1 MRASLA
7 RSWWNLSDDDKQ
19 GNIASRFAKQATEKG
34 RRILT
39 KIDVDKNTVESYGR
53 RSKNQFRRMSS
64 DLDFTGILT
73 KFPVITVILCL
84 VVTAF
89 FSWESGLVDCRKSL
103 TNPEGFCPI
112 EGKSSMN
119 VNGDLEVYLPQGSEV
134 SALLAEVEA
143 VEGWTTNVMVI
154 YVESEIVYVE
164 DEDGNRQAVDGSGR
178 NITEVSTLEQI
189 EKLENVLNPNQND
202 KGEDNVIYVLSIS
215 SVIKEVNSSA
225 GRVAKSF
232 ASAASQAVDNE
243 EFSDFINQT
252 IEDNE
257 ALFGNYAIP
266 DDQARVDQILDEMPP
281 NALNKLV
288 RDVGTWENEVQIGN
302 KSGFGWNRA
311 VVIIGISDQ
320 LRDGNGEEITIS
332 EFIEGTQ
339 MEIIG
344 LSEANDWDQRG
355 LSMTLT
361 GPVPITNAVTEES
374 FNLFWDVF
382 PIGVVFV
389 AVGLFLFHCD
399 LLQTGRIRF
408 VQGIKVLVISG
419 LPTLCS
425 VFITMGII
433 GWTNYEVTMTVIIVG
448 PIVLALGVSY
458 GLHITN
464 RYAESKGTPREK
476 MAEALESTGRA
487 VLLSA
492 ITTIIGFISLALT
505 PMKPIQTVGYSL
517 AMGIVVVYVMT
528 MIMVPNLT
536 MMLDLKKPSHPP
548 PKAFVSAVSVPI
560 NWTKL
565 TLSIF
570 LIAMLISSGISRPN
584 VEENVDLLEM
594 APEGVGAV
602 DKMKTYS
609 TEFEAG
615 QPGFLLIDADVS
627 ASPEIFNTDFKRNDP
642 YNALVGIEELEEKCN
657 QVNQTT
663 AVSIVFL
670 MKAIAVGVDLDGDPI
685 NEPIQDNEFVPD
697 QIKELSAII
706 FDRNVSGNGSF
717 WWSLAVLDQQPTGSV
732 ESQSFLINVF
742 YNSLT
747 LEMRNLFI
755 SEDYKKSLIYIDMPF
770 MDVKSTERAVS
781 QIDNYAEQD
790 TAAGGVTSTRLI
802 GVASVTIEVNNLVV
816 GSQWDSLFYALL
828 FTVLTLGLVF
838 RDIRYAILT
847 TLPVT
852 FTVFMQWLVMDQ
864 GSVSLSLVT
873 VMIGSILVGVGVD
886 FSIHIANRVKELGGS
901 VDAIRIACA
910 STGMSLTEAVTVTIA
925 GMFCAYYIP
934 IPAIAPFI
942 DVIIILLILA
952 AISALILLPAIYT
965 LLVKANI
972 SLTGGSGTMAKAAGL
987 RRTLTREQGD
997 IMDATLVMDS
1007 QDAW

>member
-1 MRASLA
+1 MSEGE
-7 RSWWNLSDDDKQ
+7 KE
-19 GNIASRFAKQATEKG
+19 GNIASRITNQATDRAKE
-34 RRILT
+34 IFSNL
-39 KIDVDKNTVESYGR
+39 DLDKNSVESYGR
-53 RSKNQFRRMSS
+53 RSKNQMRRISS
-64 DLDFTGILT
+64 DLNFTDILT
-73 KFPVITVILCL
+73 KFPVVTVILCL
-84 VVTAF
+84 VVTGF

-103 TNPEGFCPI
+103 SNPDGFCPI

-134 SALLAEVEA
+134 SELLTRVES
-143 VEGWTTNVMVI
+143 VDGWTTNVMVI

-164 DEDGNRQAVDGSGR
+164 NENGEREAVDGSGR

-189 EKLENVLNPNQND
+189 EKLENLLNPVQND
-202 KGEDNVIYVLSIS
+202 LGEDNVIYVLSIS

-232 ASAASQAVDNE
+232 ASAASQAVDNQ
-243 EFSDFINQT
+243 EFSDFVNQT
-252 IEDNE
+252 ISDNE
-257 ALFGNYAIP
+257 DIFGNYAIP

-311 VVIIGISDQ
+311 VVIIGISDR
-320 LRDGNGEEITIS
+320 LTDDKGEEITIS
-332 EFIEGTQ
+332 EFIEETQ
-339 MEIIG
+339 LGIIG
-344 LSEANDWDQRG
+344 LSEENNWDQRG

-374 FNLFWDVF
+374 FNLFWNVF

-464 RYAESKGTPREK
+464 RYAESKGTPKEK

-517 AMGIVVVYVMT
+517 AMGIVVVYIMT
-528 MIMVPNLT
+528 MVMVPNLT

-565 TLSIF
+565 TLSVF
-570 LIAMLISSGISRPN
+570 LIAMLVSAGISRPN

-627 ASPEIFNTDFKRNDP
+627 ASPEIFNPDRDKINDP
-642 YNALVGIEELEEKCN
+642 YRALKGIEELEEKCN

-685 NEPIQDNEFVPD
+685 NEPIQDNPIVPE

-717 WWSLAVLDQQPTGSV
+717 WWSLAILNEQPTGSK
-732 ESQSFLINVF
+732 ESQNFLINVF

-755 SEDYKKSLIYIDMPF
+755 SEDYEKSLIYIDMPF

-781 QIDNYAEQD
+781 QIDNYAAQD
-790 TAAGGVTSTRLI
+790 TATGGVTSTRLI

-873 VMIGSILVGVGVD
+873 AMIGSILVGVGVD

-910 STGMSLTEAVTVTIA
+910 STGMSLTEAVTVTVA

-952 AISALILLPAIYT
+952 AISALILLPAIYS

>member
-1 MRASLA
+1 MSE
-7 RSWWNLSDDDKQ
+7 DEKQ
-19 GNIASRFAKQATEKG
+19 GNIASRFVKQATGKG
-34 RRILT
+34 REMFSKL
-39 KIDVDKNTVESYGR
+39 DVDKNTVESYGR
-53 RSKNQFRRMSS
+53 RSKNQLRRVSS
-64 DLDFTGILT
+64 DLNFTDLLT
-73 KFPVITVILCL
+73 KFPVVTVIFCL
-84 VVTAF
+84 IVTAF
-89 FSWESGLVDCRKSL
+89 FSWESGLVDCRQSL
-103 TNPEGFCPI
+103 ANPDGFCPI
-112 EGKSSMN
+112 EEKSSMN

-134 SALLAEVEA
+134 SALLNQVES

-164 DEDGNRQAVDGSGR
+164 NDDGTREAVPGSGR
-178 NITEVSTLEQI
+178 NITEVSTLEEI
-189 EKLENVLNPNQND
+189 EKLENILNPHQND
-202 KGEDNVIYVLSIS
+202 KGQDNVIYVLSIS

-225 GRVAKSF
+225 GRVATSF
-232 ASAASQAVDNE
+232 ASAVSEAVDDPTI
-243 EFSDFINQT
+243 SDFVNQS
-252 IEDNE
+252 IEDNQD
-257 ALFGNYAIP
+257 LFGNYAIP

-311 VVIIGISDQ
+311 VIIIGISDQ
-320 LRDGNGEEITIS
+320 LKDDNGEEITIS
-332 EFIEGTQ
+332 EFIEDTQ
-339 MEIIG
+339 LGIIG

-374 FNLFWDVF
+374 FNLFWNVF

-389 AVGLFLFHCD
+389 ALGLFLFHCD
-399 LLQTGRIRF
+399 LFQTGRIRF
-408 VQGIKVLVISG
+408 VQGFKVVVISG

-517 AMGIVVVYVMT
+517 AMGIVVVYIMT
-528 MIMVPNLT
+528 MVMVPNLT

-548 PKAFVSAVSVPI
+548 PKAFVSAVNVPI

-565 TLSIF
+565 TLSVF
-570 LIAMLISSGISRPN
+570 LVAILISAGYSRPN

-615 QPGFLLIDADVS
+615 QPGFLLIDADLS
-627 ASPEIFNTDFKRNDP
+627 ASPEIFNTDLKRNDP
-642 YNALVGIEELEEKCN
+642 YSRLVGIEELEGKCN

-685 NEPIQDNEFVPD
+685 NEPIQDNEFVPA

-706 FDRNVSGNGSF
+706 FDREVSGNGSF
-717 WWSLAVLDQQPTGSV
+717 WWSLAVLDQQQTGSV
-732 ESQSFLINVF
+732 ESQSFLLNVF

-755 SEDYKKSLIYIDMPF
+755 SENYSQSLIYIDMPF
-770 MDVKSTERAVS
+770 MDVKKTEVAVS
-781 QIDNYAEQD
+781 QIDNYAKQD
-790 TAAGGVTSTRLI
+790 TAGLGVTSTRLI

-816 GSQWDSLFYALL
+816 DSQWGSLLFALL
-828 FTVLTLGLVF
+828 FTVFTLGLVF

-847 TLPVT
+847 TTPVA

-901 VDAIRIACA
+901 IDAIRIACA

-952 AISALILLPAIYT
+952 AISALILLPAIYS

>member
-1 MRASLA
+1 
-7 RSWWNLSDDDKQ
+7 LSEDEKQ

-34 RRILT
+34 KEMFSKLDI
-39 KIDVDKNTVESYGR
+39 DKNTVESYGR
-53 RSKNQFRRMSS
+53 RSKNQMRRVSS
-64 DLDFTGILT
+64 DLSFTDLLT
-73 KFPVITVILCL
+73 KFPVITVIFCL
-84 VVTAF
+84 IVTAF

-103 TNPEGFCPI
+103 ANPDGFCPI
-112 EGKSSMN
+112 EEKSSMN

-134 SALLAEVEA
+134 SALLNKVES

-164 DEDGNRQAVDGSGR
+164 NDDGTREAVPGSGR
-178 NITEVSTLEQI
+178 NITEVSTLEEI
-189 EKLENVLNPNQND
+189 EKLENLLNPHQND
-202 KGEDNVIYVLSIS
+202 KGQDNVIYVLSIS

-225 GRVAKSF
+225 GRVATSF
-232 ASAASQAVDNE
+232 ASAVSEAVDDPTI
-243 EFSDFINQT
+243 SDFVNQS
-252 IEDNE
+252 IEDNQD
-257 ALFGNYAIP
+257 LFGNYAIP

-311 VVIIGISDQ
+311 VIIIGISDQ
-320 LRDGNGEEITIS
+320 LKDDNGEEITIS
-332 EFIEGTQ
+332 EFIEDTQ
-339 MEIIG
+339 LGIIG
-344 LSEANDWDQRG
+344 LSEANDWDQKG
-355 LSMTLT
+355 LAMTLT

-374 FNLFWDVF
+374 FNLFWNVF

-389 AVGLFLFHCD
+389 ALGLFLFHCD
-399 LLQTGRIRF
+399 LFQTGRIRF
-408 VQGIKVLVISG
+408 VQGFKVVVISG

-517 AMGIVVVYVMT
+517 AMGIVVVYIMT
-528 MIMVPNLT
+528 MVMVPNLT

-548 PKAFVSAVSVPI
+548 PKAFVSAVNVPI

-565 TLSIF
+565 TLSVF
-570 LIAMLISSGISRPN
+570 LVAILISAGYSRPN

-615 QPGFLLIDADVS
+615 QPGFLLIDADLS
-627 ASPEIFNTDFKRNDP
+627 ASPEIFNTDLKRNDP
-642 YNALVGIEELEEKCN
+642 YSRLVGIEELEGKCN

-685 NEPIQDNEFVPD
+685 NEPIQDNEFVPE

-706 FDRNVSGNGSF
+706 FDREVSGNGSF
-717 WWSLAVLDQQPTGSV
+717 WWSLAVLDQQQTGSV
-732 ESQSFLINVF
+732 ESQSFLLNVF

-755 SEDYKKSLIYIDMPF
+755 SENYSQSLIYIDMPF
-770 MDVKSTERAVS
+770 MDVKKTEIAVS
-781 QIDNYAEQD
+781 QIDNYAKQD
-790 TAAGGVTSTRLI
+790 TAGLGVTSTRLI

-816 GSQWDSLFYALL
+816 NSQWGSLLFALL
-828 FTVLTLGLVF
+828 FTVFTLGLVF

-847 TLPVT
+847 TTPVA

-901 VDAIRIACA
+901 IDAIRIACA

-952 AISALILLPAIYT
+952 AISALILLPAIYS

>member
-1 MRASLA
+1 MSEGE
-7 RSWWNLSDDDKQ
+7 KK
-19 GNIASRFAKQATEKG
+19 GNIASRITNQATGKAKE
-34 RRILT
+34 IFSNL
-39 KIDVDKNTVESYGR
+39 DLDKNSVESYGR
-53 RSKNQFRRMSS
+53 RSKNQMRRISS
-64 DLDFTGILT
+64 DLNFTDILT

-84 VVTAF
+84 LVTGF

-103 TNPEGFCPI
+103 SNPDGFCPI

-134 SALLAEVEA
+134 SELLTRVES
-143 VEGWTTNVMVI
+143 VDGWTTNVMVI

-164 DEDGNRQAVDGSGR
+164 NENGEREAVDGSGR
-178 NITEVSTLEQI
+178 NITEVSILEQI
-189 EKLENVLNPNQND
+189 EKLENLLNPVQND
-202 KGEDNVIYVLSIS
+202 LGEDNVIYVLSIS

-232 ASAASQAVDNE
+232 ASAASQAVDNQ
-243 EFSDFINQT
+243 EFSDFVNQT
-252 IEDNE
+252 ISDNE
-257 ALFGNYAIP
+257 DIFGNYAIP

-311 VVIIGISDQ
+311 VVIIGISDR
-320 LRDGNGEEITIS
+320 LTDDKGEEITIS
-332 EFIEGTQ
+332 EFIEETQ
-339 MEIIG
+339 LGIIS
-344 LSEANDWDQRG
+344 LSEENNWDQRG

-374 FNLFWDVF
+374 FNLFWNVF
-382 PIGVVFV
+382 PIGVLFV

-464 RYAESKGTPREK
+464 RYAESKGTPKEK

-548 PKAFVSAVSVPI
+548 PKAFVSAVSIPI
-560 NWTKL
+560 NWSKL
-565 TLSIF
+565 TLSVF
-570 LIAMLISSGISRPN
+570 LIAMLISAGISRPN

-627 ASPEIFNTDFKRNDP
+627 ASPEIFNPDRDKINDP
-642 YNALVGIEELEEKCN
+642 YRALKGIEELEEKCN

-685 NEPIQDNEFVPD
+685 NEPIQDNPIVPE

-717 WWSLAVLDQQPTGSV
+717 WWSLAILNEQPTGSK
-732 ESQSFLINVF
+732 ESQNFLINVF

-755 SEDYKKSLIYIDMPF
+755 SEDYEKSLIYIDMPF
-770 MDVKSTERAVS
+770 MDVKNTERAVS
-781 QIDNYAEQD
+781 QIDNYAAQD
-790 TAAGGVTSTRLI
+790 TATGGVTSTRLI

-952 AISALILLPAIYT
+952 AISALILLPAIYS

>member
-1 MRASLA
+1 MSC
-7 RSWWNLSDDDKQ
+7 
-19 GNIASRFAKQATEKG
+19 
-34 RRILT
+34 
-39 KIDVDKNTVESYGR
+39 SYW
-53 RSKNQFRRMSS
+53 
-64 DLDFTGILT
+64 
-73 KFPVITVILCL
+73 
-84 VVTAF
+84 F

-103 TNPEGFCPI
+103 SNPDGFCPI

-119 VNGDLEVYLPQGSEV
+119 VNGDLEVYLPQDSQV
-134 SALLAEVEA
+134 SALLKEVED
-143 VEGWTTNVMVI
+143 VDGWTTNVMVI

-164 DEDGNRQAVDGSGR
+164 NENGEREAVEGSGR

-189 EKLENVLNPNQND
+189 EKLENLLNPVQND
-202 KGEDNVIYVLSIS
+202 LGDDNVIYVLSIS

-225 GRVAKSF
+225 GKVAKSF
-232 ASAASQAVDNE
+232 ASAASQAVDNQ
-243 EFSDFINQT
+243 EFSDFVNQT
-252 IEDNE
+252 ISDNE
-257 ALFGNYAIP
+257 DIFGNYAIP

-320 LRDGNGEEITIS
+320 LTNDKGEEITIS
-332 EFIEGTQ
+332 EFIEETQ
-339 MEIIG
+339 LGIIG
-344 LSEANDWDQRG
+344 ISEENGWGQRG

-374 FNLFWDVF
+374 FNLFWNVF

-528 MIMVPNLT
+528 MVMVPNLT

-565 TLSIF
+565 TLSVF
-570 LIAMLISSGISRPN
+570 LIAMLVSAGISRPN

-627 ASPEIFNTDFKRNDP
+627 ASPEIFNTNFDSNDP
-642 YNALVGIEELEEKCN
+642 YDALVGIEELEEKCN

-685 NEPIQDNEFVPD
+685 NEPIQDNPIVPE

-717 WWSLAVLDQQPTGSV
+717 WWSLAVLDQQDAGSI
-732 ESQSFLINVF
+732 ESQNFLINVF

-755 SEDYKKSLIYIDMPF
+755 SEDYTQSLIYIDMPF

-781 QIDNYAEQD
+781 QIDNYAAQD

-952 AISALILLPAIYT
+952 AISALILLPAIYS

>member
-1 MRASLA
+1 
-7 RSWWNLSDDDKQ
+7 LSEGEKE
-19 GNIASRFAKQATEKG
+19 GNIASRITNQATGKAKE
-34 RRILT
+34 IFSNL
-39 KIDVDKNTVESYGR
+39 DLDKNSVESYGR
-53 RSKNQFRRMSS
+53 RSKNQMRRISS
-64 DLDFTGILT
+64 DLNFTDILT

-84 VVTAF
+84 VVTGF

-103 TNPEGFCPI
+103 SNPDGFCPI

-134 SALLAEVEA
+134 SELLTRVES
-143 VEGWTTNVMVI
+143 VDGWTTNVMVI

-164 DEDGNRQAVDGSGR
+164 NENGEREAVDGSGR

-189 EKLENVLNPNQND
+189 EKLENLLNPVQND
-202 KGEDNVIYVLSIS
+202 LGEDNVIYVLSIS

-232 ASAASQAVDNE
+232 ASAASQAVDNQ
-243 EFSDFINQT
+243 EFSDFVNQT
-252 IEDNE
+252 ISDNE
-257 ALFGNYAIP
+257 DIFGNYAIP

-311 VVIIGISDQ
+311 VVIIGISDR
-320 LRDGNGEEITIS
+320 LTDDKGEEITIS
-332 EFIEGTQ
+332 EFIEETQ
-339 MEIIG
+339 LGIIS
-344 LSEANDWDQRG
+344 LSEENNWDQRG

-374 FNLFWDVF
+374 FNLFWNVF

-464 RYAESKGTPREK
+464 RYAESKGTPKEK

-528 MIMVPNLT
+528 MVMVPNLT

-565 TLSIF
+565 TLSVF
-570 LIAMLISSGISRPN
+570 LIAMLVSAGISRPN

-627 ASPEIFNTDFKRNDP
+627 ASPEIFNPDRDKINDP
-642 YNALVGIEELEEKCN
+642 YRALKGIEELEEKCN

-685 NEPIQDNEFVPD
+685 NEPIQDNPIVPE

-717 WWSLAVLDQQPTGSV
+717 WWSLAILNEQPTGSK
-732 ESQSFLINVF
+732 ESQNFLINVF

-755 SEDYKKSLIYIDMPF
+755 SEDYEKSLIYIDMPF

-781 QIDNYAEQD
+781 QIDNYAAQD
-790 TAAGGVTSTRLI
+790 TATGGVTSTRLI

-952 AISALILLPAIYT
+952 AISALVLLPAIYS

-1007 QDAW
+1007 QDVW

>member
-1 MRASLA
+1 MSEGE
-7 RSWWNLSDDDKQ
+7 KK
-19 GNIASRFAKQATEKG
+19 GNIASRITNQATGKAKE
-34 RRILT
+34 IFSNL
-39 KIDVDKNTVESYGR
+39 DLDKNSVESYGR
-53 RSKNQFRRMSS
+53 RSKNQMRRISS
-64 DLDFTGILT
+64 DLNFTDILT

-84 VVTAF
+84 VVTGF

-103 TNPEGFCPI
+103 SNPDGFCPI

-119 VNGDLEVYLPQGSEV
+119 VNGDLEVYLPQDSQV
-134 SALLAEVEA
+134 SALLKEVED
-143 VEGWTTNVMVI
+143 VDGWTTNVMVI

-164 DEDGNRQAVDGSGR
+164 NENGEREAVEGSGR

-189 EKLENVLNPNQND
+189 EKLENLLNPVQND
-202 KGEDNVIYVLSIS
+202 LGDDNVIYVLSIS

-232 ASAASQAVDNE
+232 ASAASQAVDNQ
-243 EFSDFINQT
+243 EFSDFVNQT
-252 IEDNE
+252 ISDNE
-257 ALFGNYAIP
+257 DIFGNYAIP

-320 LRDGNGEEITIS
+320 LTNDKGEEITIS
-332 EFIEGTQ
+332 EFIEETQ
-339 MEIIG
+339 LGIIG
-344 LSEANDWDQRG
+344 ISEENGWGQRG

-374 FNLFWDVF
+374 FNLFWNVF

-528 MIMVPNLT
+528 MVMVPNLT

-565 TLSIF
+565 TLSVF
-570 LIAMLISSGISRPN
+570 LIAMLVSAGISRPN

-627 ASPEIFNTDFKRNDP
+627 ASPEIFNTNFDSNDP
-642 YNALVGIEELEEKCN
+642 YDALVGIEELEEKCN

-685 NEPIQDNEFVPD
+685 NEPIQDNPIVPE

-717 WWSLAVLDQQPTGSV
+717 WWSLAVLDQQDAGSI
-732 ESQSFLINVF
+732 ESQNFLINVF

-755 SEDYKKSLIYIDMPF
+755 SEDYTQSLIYIDMPF
-770 MDVKSTERAVS
+770 MDVKSTERAVT
-781 QIDNYAEQD
+781 QIDNYAAQD

-952 AISALILLPAIYT
+952 AISALILLPAIYS

>member
-1 MRASLA
+1 MSE
-7 RSWWNLSDDDKQ
+7 DEKQ
-19 GNIASRFAKQATEKG
+19 GNIGSRFAKQATEKG
-34 RRILT
+34 REIFSKL
-39 KIDVDKNTVESYGR
+39 DVDKDSLESYGR
-53 RSKNQFRRMSS
+53 RSKNRFRRVSS
-64 DLDFTGILT
+64 DLNFTDLLT

-84 VVTAF
+84 IVTAF

-103 TNPEGFCPI
+103 TNPDGFCPI

-119 VNGDLEVYLPQGSEV
+119 VNGDLEVYLPQDSDV
-134 SALLAEVEA
+134 SALLNQVED
-143 VEGWTTNVMVI
+143 VDGWTTNVMVI
-154 YVESEIVYVE
+154 YVESEIVYIE
-164 DEDGNRQAVDGSGR
+164 NDDGTREAVDGSGR

-189 EKLENVLNPNQND
+189 EKLENLLNPIQND
-202 KGEDNVIYVLSIS
+202 KGQDNVIYVLSIS

-225 GRVAKSF
+225 GRVATSF
-232 ASAASQAVDNE
+232 GSAVSEAVDDPTI
-243 EFSDFINQT
+243 SDFINQT

-257 ALFGNYAIP
+257 DLFGNYAIP

-320 LRDGNGEEITIS
+320 LKDDNGDELTIS
-332 EFIEGTQ
+332 EFIENTQ
-339 MEIIG
+339 LGIIG

-374 FNLFWDVF
+374 FNLFWNVF

-389 AVGLFLFHCD
+389 ALGLFLFHCD
-399 LLQTGRIRF
+399 LFQTGRIRF
-408 VQGIKVLVISG
+408 VQGFKVLVISG

-517 AMGIVVVYVMT
+517 AMGIVVVYIMT
-528 MIMVPNLT
+528 MVMVPNLT

-565 TLSIF
+565 TLSVF
-570 LIAMLISSGISRPN
+570 LVAILISAGYSRPN

-627 ASPEIFNTDFKRNDP
+627 ASPEIFNADLKRNDP
-642 YNALVGIEELEEKCN
+642 YSRLVGIEELEAKCN

-685 NEPIQDNEFVPD
+685 NEPIQDNEFVPN

-706 FDRNVSGNGSF
+706 FDREVSGNGSF

-732 ESQSFLINVF
+732 ESQSFLLNVF

-755 SEDYKKSLIYIDMPF
+755 SENYSQSLIYIDMPF
-770 MDVKSTERAVS
+770 MDVKKTENAVS
-781 QIDNYAEQD
+781 QIDNYAKQD
-790 TAAGGVTSTRLI
+790 TAGLGVTSTRLI

-816 GSQWDSLFYALL
+816 DSQWGSLIFALL
-828 FTVLTLGLVF
+828 FTVFTLGLVF

-847 TLPVT
+847 TTPVA

-901 VDAIRIACA
+901 IDAIRIACA

-925 GMFCAYYIP
+925 GMTCAYYIP

-952 AISALILLPAIYT
+952 ALSALILLPAIYS

-972 SLTGGSGTMAKAAGL
+972 SLIGGSGTMAKAAGL
-987 RRTLTREQGD
+987 RRTLTREEGD
-997 IMDATLVMDS
+997 IMDATLVMDG

>member
-1 MRASLA
+1 
-7 RSWWNLSDDDKQ
+7 LSEGEKEA
-19 GNIASRFAKQATEKG
+19 NIASRITNQATGKAKE
-34 RRILT
+34 IFSNLNL
-39 KIDVDKNTVESYGR
+39 DKNSVESYGR
-53 RSKNQFRRMSS
+53 RSKNQMRRISS
-64 DLDFTGILT
+64 DLNFTDILT

-84 VVTAF
+84 VVTGF

-103 TNPEGFCPI
+103 SNPDGFCPI

-119 VNGDLEVYLPQGSEV
+119 VNGDLEVYLPQDSQV
-134 SALLAEVEA
+134 SALLKEVED
-143 VEGWTTNVMVI
+143 VDGWTTNVMVI

-164 DEDGNRQAVDGSGR
+164 NENGEREAVEGSGR

-189 EKLENVLNPNQND
+189 EKLENLLNPVQND
-202 KGEDNVIYVLSIS
+202 LGDDNVIYVLSIS

-232 ASAASQAVDNE
+232 ASAASQAVDNQ
-243 EFSDFINQT
+243 EFSDFVNQT
-252 IEDNE
+252 ISDNE
-257 ALFGNYAIP
+257 DIFGNYAIP

-320 LRDGNGEEITIS
+320 LTDDNGEEITIS
-332 EFIEGTQ
+332 EFIEETQ
-339 MEIIG
+339 LGIIG
-344 LSEANDWDQRG
+344 LSEENNWDQRG

-374 FNLFWDVF
+374 FNLFWNVF

-528 MIMVPNLT
+528 MVMVPNLT

-565 TLSIF
+565 TLSVF
-570 LIAMLISSGISRPN
+570 LIAMLVSAGISRPN

-627 ASPEIFNTDFKRNDP
+627 ASPEIFNTNFDSNDP
-642 YNALVGIEELEEKCN
+642 YDALVGIEELEEKCN

-685 NEPIQDNEFVPD
+685 NEPIQDNPIVPE

-717 WWSLAVLDQQPTGSV
+717 WWSLAVLDQQDAGSI
-732 ESQSFLINVF
+732 ESQNFLINVF

-755 SEDYKKSLIYIDMPF
+755 SEDYTQSLIYIDMPF

-781 QIDNYAEQD
+781 QIDNYAAQD

-952 AISALILLPAIYT
+952 AISALILLPAIYS

>member
-1 MRASLA
+1 MSEGE
-7 RSWWNLSDDDKQ
+7 KK
-19 GNIASRFAKQATEKG
+19 GNIASRITNQATGKAKE
-34 RRILT
+34 IFSNL
-39 KIDVDKNTVESYGR
+39 DLDKNTVESYGR
-53 RSKNQFRRMSS
+53 RSKNQMRRISS
-64 DLDFTGILT
+64 DLNFTDILT

-84 VVTAF
+84 LVTGF

-103 TNPEGFCPI
+103 SNPDGFCPI

-134 SALLAEVEA
+134 SELLTRVES
-143 VEGWTTNVMVI
+143 VDGWTTNVMVI

-164 DEDGNRQAVDGSGR
+164 NENGEREAVDGSGR
-178 NITEVSTLEQI
+178 NITEVSILEQI
-189 EKLENVLNPNQND
+189 EKLENLLNPVQND
-202 KGEDNVIYVLSIS
+202 LGEDNVIYVLSIS

-232 ASAASQAVDNE
+232 ASAASQAVDNQ
-243 EFSDFINQT
+243 EFSDFVNQT
-252 IEDNE
+252 ISDNE
-257 ALFGNYAIP
+257 DIFGNYAIP

-311 VVIIGISDQ
+311 VVIIGISDR
-320 LRDGNGEEITIS
+320 LTDDKGEEITIS
-332 EFIEGTQ
+332 EFIEETQ
-339 MEIIG
+339 LGIIS
-344 LSEANDWDQRG
+344 LSEENNWDQRG

-374 FNLFWDVF
+374 FNLFWNVF
-382 PIGVVFV
+382 PIGVLFV

-464 RYAESKGTPREK
+464 RYAESKGTPKEK

-548 PKAFVSAVSVPI
+548 PKAFVSAVSIPI
-560 NWTKL
+560 NWSKL
-565 TLSIF
+565 TLSVF
-570 LIAMLISSGISRPN
+570 LIAMLISAGISRPN

-627 ASPEIFNTDFKRNDP
+627 ASPEIFNPDRDKINDP
-642 YNALVGIEELEEKCN
+642 YRALKGIEELEEKCN

-685 NEPIQDNEFVPD
+685 NEPIQDNPIVPE

-717 WWSLAVLDQQPTGSV
+717 WWSLAILNEQPTGSK
-732 ESQSFLINVF
+732 ESQNFLINVF

-755 SEDYKKSLIYIDMPF
+755 SEDYEKSLIYIDMPF
-770 MDVKSTERAVS
+770 MDVKNTERAVS
-781 QIDNYAEQD
+781 QIDNYAAQD
-790 TAAGGVTSTRLI
+790 TATGGVTSTRLI

-952 AISALILLPAIYT
+952 AISALILLPAIYS

>member
-1 MRASLA
+1 
-7 RSWWNLSDDDKQ
+7 LSDDAKE
-19 GNIASRFAKQATEKG
+19 GNIASRVAQQAAEKG
-34 RRILT
+34 REILS
-39 KIDVDKNTVESYGR
+39 KVDVEKSTVASYGR
-53 RSKNQFRRMSS
+53 RSKNKFRRVSS
-64 DLDFTGILT
+64 DLNFTDILT
-73 KFPVITVILCL
+73 KFPVVTVIFCL
-84 VVTAF
+84 LVTAF

-134 SALLAEVEA
+134 SALLANVEDN
-143 VEGWTTNVMVI
+143 WTTNVMVI
-154 YVESEIVYVE
+154 YVESEIVYIENENGEQV
-164 DEDGNRQAVDGSGR
+164 AVDGSGR
-178 NITEVSTLEQI
+178 NITEVSVLEEI
-189 EKLENVLNPNQND
+189 EKLEDFLNPNQND
-202 KGEDNVIYVLSIS
+202 GGEDNVIYVLSIS
-215 SVIKEVNSSA
+215 TVIKEVNSSA

-243 EFSDFINQT
+243 EFSEWVNQT

-257 ALFGNYAIP
+257 DLFGNYAIP
-266 DDQARVDQILDEMPP
+266 DDQAQVDRILDEMPP

-288 RDVGTWENEVQIGN
+288 RDVGTWEDGVQIGN

-311 VVIIGISDQ
+311 VIIIGISDQ
-320 LRDGNGEEITIS
+320 LQDGNGGNITIS

-339 MEIIG
+339 IG
-344 LSEANDWDQRG
+344 INELGETNEWDQRG

-374 FNLFWDVF
+374 FNLFWSVF
-382 PIGVVFV
+382 PLGVIFV
-389 AVGLFLFHCD
+389 AFGLFLFHCD

-408 VQGIKVLVISG
+408 VQGIKVVIISG

-464 RYAESKGTPREK
+464 RYAESKGSPREK
-476 MAEALESTGRA
+476 MAEALDSTGRA

-492 ITTIIGFISLALT
+492 LTTIIGFISLVLT
-505 PMKPIQTVGYSL
+505 PMKPIQTVGWSL
-517 AMGIVVVYVMT
+517 AGGIVVVYIMT
-528 MIMVPNLT
+528 MVMVPNLT

-548 PKAFVSAVSVPI
+548 PKAFVAAVNVPI

-565 TLSIF
+565 TLSVF
-570 LIAMLISSGISRPN
+570 LVAILISAGYSRPN
-584 VEENVDLLEM
+584 VEENVDLLQM
-594 APEGVGAV
+594 APQDVEAV
-602 DKMKTYS
+602 KKMDAYS
-609 TEFEAG
+609 KEFEAG
-615 QPGFLLIDADVS
+615 QPGFLLIDGDVS
-627 ASPEIFNTDFKRNDP
+627 ASPEIFNTDITQRNDP
-642 YNALVGIEELEEKCN
+642 YDNLVGIEELEGKCN
-657 QVNQTT
+657 LVNQTT

-685 NEPIQDNEFVPD
+685 NEPIQEEEWVPD
-697 QIKELSAII
+697 LIKELSAII
-706 FDRNVSGNGSF
+706 FDREVSGNGSF
-717 WWSLAVLDQQPTGSV
+717 WWSLAVLDQQESGGT
-732 ESQSFLINVF
+732 ESQNFLIYVF

-747 LEMRNLFI
+747 LEMRELFI
-755 SEDYKKSLIYIDMPF
+755 SDDYKKSLIYIDMPF
-770 MDVKSTERAVS
+770 MDVKSTEKAVS
-781 QIDNYAEQD
+781 QIDNYAQQD
-790 TAAGGVTSTRLI
+790 TSGGITSTRLV
-802 GVASVTIEVNNLVV
+802 GVASVTIEVNNLIV
-816 GSQWDSLFYALL
+816 GSQWDSLAFALL
-828 FTVLTLGLVF
+828 FTVFTLGLVF
-838 RDIRYAILT
+838 RDAQYAILT
-847 TLPVT
+847 TTPVA

-901 VDAIRIACA
+901 LDAIRIACA
-910 STGMSLTEAVTVTIA
+910 STGMSLTEAVSVTIA
-925 GMFCAYYIP
+925 GMYCAYYIP
-934 IPAIAPFI
+934 IPAIAPFV

-952 AISALILLPAIYT
+952 AVSALILLPAIYA

-972 SLTGGSGTMAKAAGL
+972 SLTGGSNTMAKAAGL
-987 RRTLTREQGD
+987 RRTLTKEEGN
-997 IMDATLVMDS
+997 IMDATLVMES
-1007 QDAW
+1007 QDVW

>member
-1 MRASLA
+1 MSEGE
-7 RSWWNLSDDDKQ
+7 KE
-19 GNIASRFAKQATEKG
+19 GNIASRITNKATDKAKE
-34 RRILT
+34 IFSNL
-39 KIDVDKNTVESYGR
+39 DLDKNSVESYGR
-53 RSKNQFRRMSS
+53 RSKNQMRRISS
-64 DLDFTGILT
+64 DLNFTDILT

-84 VVTAF
+84 VVTGF

-103 TNPEGFCPI
+103 SNPDGFCPI

-119 VNGDLEVYLPQGSEV
+119 VNGDLEVYLPQDSQV
-134 SALLAEVEA
+134 SALLKEVED
-143 VEGWTTNVMVI
+143 VDGWTTNVMVI

-164 DEDGNRQAVDGSGR
+164 NENGEREAVEGSGR

-189 EKLENVLNPNQND
+189 EKLENLLNPVQND
-202 KGEDNVIYVLSIS
+202 LGDDNVIYVLSIS

-232 ASAASQAVDNE
+232 ASAASQAVDNQ
-243 EFSDFINQT
+243 EFSDFVNQT
-252 IEDNE
+252 ISDNE
-257 ALFGNYAIP
+257 DVFGNYAIP

-320 LRDGNGEEITIS
+320 LTNDKGEEITIS
-332 EFIEGTQ
+332 EFIEETQ
-339 MEIIG
+339 LGIIG
-344 LSEANDWDQRG
+344 ISEENGWDQRG

-374 FNLFWDVF
+374 FNLFWNVF

-528 MIMVPNLT
+528 MVMVPNLT

-565 TLSIF
+565 TLSVF
-570 LIAMLISSGISRPN
+570 LIAMLVSAGISRPN

-627 ASPEIFNTDFKRNDP
+627 ASPEIFNTNFDSNDP
-642 YNALVGIEELEEKCN
+642 YDALVGIEELEEKCN

-685 NEPIQDNEFVPD
+685 NEPIQDNPIVPE

-717 WWSLAVLDQQPTGSV
+717 WWSLAVLDQQDAGSI
-732 ESQSFLINVF
+732 ESQNFLINVF

-755 SEDYKKSLIYIDMPF
+755 SEDYTQSLIYIDMPF

-781 QIDNYAEQD
+781 QIDNYAAQD

-952 AISALILLPAIYT
+952 AISALILLPAIYS

>member
-1 MRASLA
+1 MSEGEKEA
-7 RSWWNLSDDDKQ
+7 
-19 GNIASRFAKQATEKG
+19 NIASRITNQATGKAKE
-34 RRILT
+34 IFSNL
-39 KIDVDKNTVESYGR
+39 DLDKSSVESYGR
-53 RSKNQFRRMSS
+53 RSKNQMRRISS
-64 DLDFTGILT
+64 DLNFTDILT

-84 VVTAF
+84 VVTGF

-103 TNPEGFCPI
+103 SNPDGFCPI

-119 VNGDLEVYLPQGSEV
+119 VNGDLEVYLPQDSQV
-134 SALLAEVEA
+134 SALLKEVED
-143 VEGWTTNVMVI
+143 VDGWTTNVMVI

-164 DEDGNRQAVDGSGR
+164 NENGEREAVEGSGR

-189 EKLENVLNPNQND
+189 EKLENLLNPVQND
-202 KGEDNVIYVLSIS
+202 LGDDNVIYVLSIS

-232 ASAASQAVDNE
+232 ASAASQAVDNQ
-243 EFSDFINQT
+243 EFSDFVNQT
-252 IEDNE
+252 ISDNE
-257 ALFGNYAIP
+257 DIFGNYAIP

-320 LRDGNGEEITIS
+320 LTDDNGEEITIS
-332 EFIEGTQ
+332 EFIEETQ
-339 MEIIG
+339 LGIIG
-344 LSEANDWDQRG
+344 LSEENNWDQRG

-374 FNLFWDVF
+374 FNLFWNVF

-528 MIMVPNLT
+528 MVMVPNLT

-565 TLSIF
+565 TLSVF
-570 LIAMLISSGISRPN
+570 LIAMLVSAGISRPN

-627 ASPEIFNTDFKRNDP
+627 ASPEIFNTNFDSNDP
-642 YNALVGIEELEEKCN
+642 YDALVGIEELEEKCN

-685 NEPIQDNEFVPD
+685 NEPIQDNPIVPE

-717 WWSLAVLDQQPTGSV
+717 WWSLAVLDQQDAGSI
-732 ESQSFLINVF
+732 ESQNFLINVF

-755 SEDYKKSLIYIDMPF
+755 SEDYAQSLIYIDMPF

-781 QIDNYAEQD
+781 QIDNYAAQD

-952 AISALILLPAIYT
+952 AISALILLPAIYS

>member
-1 MRASLA
+1 MSEGEKER
-7 RSWWNLSDDDKQ
+7 
-19 GNIASRFAKQATEKG
+19 NIASRITNQATGKAKEIFSNLG
-34 RRILT
+34 L
-39 KIDVDKNTVESYGR
+39 DKNSVESYGR
-53 RSKNQFRRMSS
+53 RSKNQMRRISS
-64 DLDFTGILT
+64 DLNFTDILT

-84 VVTAF
+84 LVTGF
-89 FSWESGLVDCRKSL
+89 FSWESGLVDCRKSIS
-103 TNPEGFCPI
+103 NPDGFCPI

-119 VNGDLEVYLPQGSEV
+119 VNGDLEVYLPQGSQV
-134 SALLAEVEA
+134 SSLLKEVED
-143 VEGWTTNVMVI
+143 VDGWTTNVMVI
-154 YVESEIVYVE
+154 YVESEIVYKENENGEREAVE
-164 DEDGNRQAVDGSGR
+164 GSGR

-189 EKLENVLNPNQND
+189 EKLENLLNPVQND
-202 KGEDNVIYVLSIS
+202 LGDDNVIYVLSIS

-232 ASAASQAVDNE
+232 ASAASQAVDNQ
-243 EFSDFINQT
+243 EFSDFVNQT
-252 IEDNE
+252 ISANEDI
-257 ALFGNYAIP
+257 FGNYAIP

-320 LRDGNGEEITIS
+320 LTNDMGEEITIS
-332 EFIEGTQ
+332 EFIEETQ
-339 MEIIG
+339 LGIIG
-344 LSEANDWDQRG
+344 ISEENNWDQRG

-374 FNLFWDVF
+374 FNLFWNVF

-464 RYAESKGTPREK
+464 RYAESKGTPKEK

-528 MIMVPNLT
+528 MVMVPNLT

-565 TLSIF
+565 TLSVF
-570 LIAMLISSGISRPN
+570 LIAMLVSAGISRPN

-627 ASPEIFNTDFKRNDP
+627 ASPEIFNTNFDSNDP
-642 YNALVGIEELEEKCN
+642 YDALVGIEELEEKCN

-685 NEPIQDNEFVPD
+685 NEPIQDNPIVPE

-717 WWSLAVLDQQPTGSV
+717 WWSLAVLDQQDAGSI
-732 ESQSFLINVF
+732 ESQNFLINVF

-747 LEMRNLFI
+747 LEKRNLFI
-755 SEDYKKSLIYIDMPF
+755 SEDYTQSLIYIDMPF

-781 QIDNYAEQD
+781 QIDNYAAQD

-952 AISALILLPAIYT
+952 AISALILLPAIYS

>member
-1 MRASLA
+1 M
-7 RSWWNLSDDDKQ
+7 
-19 GNIASRFAKQATEKG
+19 
-34 RRILT
+34 
-39 KIDVDKNTVESYGR
+39 
-53 RSKNQFRRMSS
+53 
-64 DLDFTGILT
+64 
-73 KFPVITVILCL
+73 
-84 VVTAF
+84 
-89 FSWESGLVDCRKSL
+89 
-103 TNPEGFCPI
+103 
-112 EGKSSMN
+112 
-119 VNGDLEVYLPQGSEV
+119 
-134 SALLAEVEA
+134 
-143 VEGWTTNVMVI
+143 
-154 YVESEIVYVE
+154 
-164 DEDGNRQAVDGSGR
+164 
-178 NITEVSTLEQI
+178 
-189 EKLENVLNPNQND
+189 
-202 KGEDNVIYVLSIS
+202 
-215 SVIKEVNSSA
+215 
-225 GRVAKSF
+225 
-232 ASAASQAVDNE
+232 
-243 EFSDFINQT
+243 
-252 IEDNE
+252 
-257 ALFGNYAIP
+257 
-266 DDQARVDQILDEMPP
+266 
-281 NALNKLV
+281 
-288 RDVGTWENEVQIGN
+288 
-302 KSGFGWNRA
+302 
-311 VVIIGISDQ
+311 
-320 LRDGNGEEITIS
+320 
-332 EFIEGTQ
+332 
-339 MEIIG
+339 
-344 LSEANDWDQRG
+344 
-355 LSMTLT
+355 
-361 GPVPITNAVTEES
+361 
-374 FNLFWDVF
+374 
-382 PIGVVFV
+382 FV

-464 RYAESKGTPREK
+464 RYAESKGTPKEK

-517 AMGIVVVYVMT
+517 AMGIVVVYIMT
-528 MIMVPNLT
+528 MVMVPNLT

-565 TLSIF
+565 TLSVF
-570 LIAMLISSGISRPN
+570 LIAMLVSAGISRPN

-627 ASPEIFNTDFKRNDP
+627 ASPEIFNPDRDKINDP
-642 YNALVGIEELEEKCN
+642 YRALKGIEELEEKCN

-685 NEPIQDNEFVPD
+685 NEPIQDNPIVPE

-717 WWSLAVLDQQPTGSV
+717 WWSLAILNEQPTGSK
-732 ESQSFLINVF
+732 ESQNFLINVF

-755 SEDYKKSLIYIDMPF
+755 SEDYEKSLIYIDMPF

-781 QIDNYAEQD
+781 QIDNYAAQD
-790 TAAGGVTSTRLI
+790 TATGGVTSTRLI

-910 STGMSLTEAVTVTIA
+910 STGMSLTEAVTVTVA

-952 AISALILLPAIYT
+952 AISALILLPAIYS

>member
-1 MRASLA
+1 MSEGE
-7 RSWWNLSDDDKQ
+7 KE
-19 GNIASRFAKQATEKG
+19 GNIASRITNQATGKAKE
-34 RRILT
+34 IFSNL
-39 KIDVDKNTVESYGR
+39 DLDKNSVESYGR
-53 RSKNQFRRMSS
+53 RSKNQMRRISS
-64 DLDFTGILT
+64 DLNFTDILT

-84 VVTAF
+84 LVTGF

-103 TNPEGFCPI
+103 SNPDGFCPI

-134 SALLAEVEA
+134 SELLTRVQS
-143 VEGWTTNVMVI
+143 VDGWTTNVMVI

-164 DEDGNRQAVDGSGR
+164 NENGEREAVDGSGR

-189 EKLENVLNPNQND
+189 EKLENLLNPVQND
-202 KGEDNVIYVLSIS
+202 LGEDNVIYVLSIS

-232 ASAASQAVDNE
+232 ASAASQAVDNQ
-243 EFSDFINQT
+243 EFSDFVNQT
-252 IEDNE
+252 ISDNE
-257 ALFGNYAIP
+257 DIFGNYAIP

-311 VVIIGISDQ
+311 VVIIGISDR
-320 LRDGNGEEITIS
+320 LTDDKGEEITIS
-332 EFIEGTQ
+332 EFIEETQ
-339 MEIIG
+339 LGIIG
-344 LSEANDWDQRG
+344 LSEENNWDQRG

-374 FNLFWDVF
+374 FNLFWNVF

-464 RYAESKGTPREK
+464 RYAESKGTPKEK

-548 PKAFVSAVSVPI
+548 PKAFVSAVSIPI
-560 NWTKL
+560 NWSKL
-565 TLSIF
+565 TLSVF
-570 LIAMLISSGISRPN
+570 LIAMLISAGISRPN

-627 ASPEIFNTDFKRNDP
+627 ASPEIFNPDRDKINDP
-642 YNALVGIEELEEKCN
+642 YRALKGIEELEEKCN

-685 NEPIQDNEFVPD
+685 NEPIQDNPIVPE

-717 WWSLAVLDQQPTGSV
+717 WWSLAILNEQPTGSK
-732 ESQSFLINVF
+732 ESQNFLINVF

-755 SEDYKKSLIYIDMPF
+755 SEDYEKSLIYIDMPF

-781 QIDNYAEQD
+781 QIDNYAAQD
-790 TAAGGVTSTRLI
+790 TATGGVTSTRLI

-952 AISALILLPAIYT
+952 AISALILLPAIYS

>member
-1 MRASLA
+1 MSE
-7 RSWWNLSDDDKQ
+7 DEKQ

-34 RRILT
+34 KEMFSKLDI
-39 KIDVDKNTVESYGR
+39 DKNTVESYGR
-53 RSKNQFRRMSS
+53 RSKNQMRRVSS
-64 DLDFTGILT
+64 DLSFTDLLT
-73 KFPVITVILCL
+73 KFPVITVIFCL
-84 VVTAF
+84 IVTAF

-103 TNPEGFCPI
+103 ANPDGFCPI
-112 EGKSSMN
+112 EEKSSMN

-134 SALLAEVEA
+134 SALLNKVES

-164 DEDGNRQAVDGSGR
+164 NDDGTREAVPGSGR
-178 NITEVSTLEQI
+178 NITEVSTLEEI
-189 EKLENVLNPNQND
+189 EKLENLLNPHQND
-202 KGEDNVIYVLSIS
+202 KGQDNVIYVLSIS

-225 GRVAKSF
+225 GRVATSF
-232 ASAASQAVDNE
+232 ASAVSEAVDDPTI
-243 EFSDFINQT
+243 SDFVNQS
-252 IEDNE
+252 IEDNQD
-257 ALFGNYAIP
+257 LFGNYAIP

-311 VVIIGISDQ
+311 VIIIGISDQ
-320 LRDGNGEEITIS
+320 LKDDNGEEITIS
-332 EFIEGTQ
+332 EFIEDTQ
-339 MEIIG
+339 LGIIG
-344 LSEANDWDQRG
+344 LSEANDWDQKG
-355 LSMTLT
+355 LAMTLT

-374 FNLFWDVF
+374 FNLFWNVF

-389 AVGLFLFHCD
+389 ALGLFLFHCD
-399 LLQTGRIRF
+399 LFQTGRIRF
-408 VQGIKVLVISG
+408 VQGFKVVVISG

-517 AMGIVVVYVMT
+517 AMGIVVVYIMT
-528 MIMVPNLT
+528 MVMVPNLT

-548 PKAFVSAVSVPI
+548 PKAFVSAVNVPI

-565 TLSIF
+565 TLSVF
-570 LIAMLISSGISRPN
+570 LVAILISAGYSRPN

-615 QPGFLLIDADVS
+615 QPGFLLIDADLS
-627 ASPEIFNTDFKRNDP
+627 ASPEIFNTDLKRNDP
-642 YNALVGIEELEEKCN
+642 YSRLVGIEELEGKCN

-685 NEPIQDNEFVPD
+685 NEPIQDNEFVPE

-706 FDRNVSGNGSF
+706 FDREVSGNGSF
-717 WWSLAVLDQQPTGSV
+717 WWSLAVLDQQQTGSV
-732 ESQSFLINVF
+732 ESQSFLLNVF

-755 SEDYKKSLIYIDMPF
+755 SENYSQSLIYIDMPF
-770 MDVKSTERAVS
+770 MDVKKTEIAVS
-781 QIDNYAEQD
+781 QIDNYAKQD
-790 TAAGGVTSTRLI
+790 TAGLGVTSTRLI

-816 GSQWDSLFYALL
+816 NSQWGSLLFALL
-828 FTVLTLGLVF
+828 FTVFTLGLVF

-847 TLPVT
+847 TTPVA

-901 VDAIRIACA
+901 IDAIRIACA

-952 AISALILLPAIYT
+952 AISALILLPAIYS